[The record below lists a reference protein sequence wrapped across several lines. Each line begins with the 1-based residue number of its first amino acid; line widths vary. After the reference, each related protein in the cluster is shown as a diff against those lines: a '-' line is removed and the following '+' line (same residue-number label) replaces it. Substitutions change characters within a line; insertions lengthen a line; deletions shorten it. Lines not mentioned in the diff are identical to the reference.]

1 MRKKL
6 KPMPQ
11 FRDEKEEREFWHTH
25 DTTDYFDYAKSRQME
40 IEFEPGV
47 EAPAQIISLRLP
59 RDMLNDLKVLATK
72 RDVPYQSLIKM
83 FLAAKIQEE
92 KSAA

>member
-72 RDVPYQSLIKM
+72 RGSCTSSLRIIESDRSG
-83 FLAAKIQEE
+83 AAIV
-92 KSAA
+92 A